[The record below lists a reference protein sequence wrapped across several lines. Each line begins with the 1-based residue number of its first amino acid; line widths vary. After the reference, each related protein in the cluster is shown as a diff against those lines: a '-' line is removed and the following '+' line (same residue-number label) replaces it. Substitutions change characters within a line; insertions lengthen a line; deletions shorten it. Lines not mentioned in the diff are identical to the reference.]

1 MKPQFSLTGLS
12 IAVLMFAGTVA
23 MHQAARA
30 EDVFTGPVAPIAKK
44 LKQVDVYTGPVAP
57 VIEKLK
63 QVDVYTGSLAPMV
76 NSLAPLADELLS
88 EELEEEFEGK
98 HHGKHGKNGKHGKH
112 GKNGKNHGKHGKKG
126 KHHDENEGLSTLEGP
141 EDMTIVD

>member
-1 MKPQFSLTGLS
+1 MKSQFSLTGLS
-12 IAVLMFAGTVA
+12 IAVLMFGGTVA

-30 EDVFTGPVAPIAKK
+30 EDVFTGPLAPVAKK

-57 VIEKLK
+57 VIEKL
-63 QVDVYTGSLAPMV
+63 S
-76 NSLAPLADELLS
+76 S
-88 EELEEEFEGK
+88 EDNEEFEGE
-98 HHGKHGKNGKHGKH
+98 HHGKHGKHGKNHGKH

-141 EDMTIVD
+141 EDITTVF